1 MSKNDHRQMRP
12 LILFSIQLQLQQGL
26 TTGEMGFGRP
36 FAQQQ
41 SWAAHVRFGSKA
53 DIGARPRDVCF
64 TPKSRPWN
72 SAA

>member
-1 MSKNDHRQMRP
+1 MA
-12 LILFSIQLQLQQGL
+12 QLQQGL